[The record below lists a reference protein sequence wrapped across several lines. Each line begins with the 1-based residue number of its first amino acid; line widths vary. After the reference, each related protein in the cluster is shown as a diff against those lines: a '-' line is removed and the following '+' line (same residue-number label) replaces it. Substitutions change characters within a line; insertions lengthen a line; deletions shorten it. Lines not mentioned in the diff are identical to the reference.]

1 MRRFLTSILNTL
13 PDRANPLVLGNHVV
27 NGREREHVAFLLDRM
42 GDPVLFLELLEE
54 LGTGFLDVRLTFEIE
69 DVINSRSKDILIC

>member
-1 MRRFLTSILNTL
+1 M
-13 PDRANPLVLGNHVV
+13 V

-42 GDPVLFLELLEE
+42 GDLVLLLEFLEE

-69 DVINSRSKDILIC
+69 DVINPRSKDTLICCISITTIKSL

>member
-1 MRRFLTSILNTL
+1 M
-13 PDRANPLVLGNHVV
+13 V

-42 GDPVLFLELLEE
+42 GDLVLLLEFLEG

-69 DVINSRSKDILIC
+69 DVINPRSKDTLICCISITTIKSL